1 MAVMHRTL
9 IAVCAAALACA
20 APAAA
25 DPATP
30 VPPPPAPP
38 PPLPAGEVSFT
49 GEASGEDGLTN
60 QANEPPP
67 APEFIPPL
75 SGIGNVLAQT
85 GSDPGGLLG
94 MPDLSAY
101 GPNLLLGQNPAPAAV
116 GVPATAPGTPPA
128 PPAIP
133 NLNVFNPEY
142 LLAQNQTPAAPGG
155 GEAAPGFGPD
165 QDNPGTGRIAFLRR
179 IYQMY
184 GAGALKGALLGQQS
198 PEEFAD
204 QPVAPP
210 PPAG

>member
-1 MAVMHRTL
+1 MAPGHTAL
-9 IAVCAAALACA
+9 IAACAMALACA
-20 APAAA
+20 APALA
-25 DPATP
+25 DPEIP
-30 VPPPPAPP
+30 VPPPPPPAEFVPP
-38 PPLPAGEVSFT
+38 P
-49 GEASGEDGLTN
+49 
-60 QANEPPP
+60 
-67 APEFIPPL
+67 

-116 GVPATAPGTPPA
+116 GDPATAPGTPPA
-128 PPAIP
+128 IP
-133 NLNVFNPEY
+133 SLNVFNPDY
-142 LLAQNQTPAAPGG
+142 LLAQNQTPAAPGE

-204 QPVAPP
+204 QPLAP